1 MPQTPVLAHVTWV
14 EWVQSC
20 ARSAVNC
27 ATLHYKPPT
36 TGLQLA
42 IRRCQLSIVSTD
54 MPKGGK
60 NRQTKRGTPSKTL
73 DKSKSLTDFVNL

>member
-27 ATLHYKPPT
+27 ATPHYKPPT

-60 NRQTKRGTPSKTL
+60 KTDRQKEGPRARHWTK
-73 DKSKSLTDFVNL
+73 VNL

>member
-54 MPKGGK
+54 MPKGEK
-60 NRQTKRGTPSKTL
+60 KQTDKKRDPEQDTGQK
-73 DKSKSLTDFVNL
+73 